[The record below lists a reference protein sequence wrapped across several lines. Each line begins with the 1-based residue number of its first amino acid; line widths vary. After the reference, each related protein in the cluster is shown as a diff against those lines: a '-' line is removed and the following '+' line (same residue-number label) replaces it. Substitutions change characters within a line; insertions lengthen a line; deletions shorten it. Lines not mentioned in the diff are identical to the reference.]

1 MAGSLCDY
9 AEGKLLDLLF
19 GATAFSAPATIYYGL
34 ITPNKG
40 KWTASTVYA
49 LNDYVI
55 PLASF
60 NGRLYKATT
69 GGTSGGSE
77 PTWPTTTGGTVSD
90 GSVVWTEQTAALEA
104 GTAPEVSGNNYARI
118 GQTNNTTNYPSG
130 SQVSDAYKKN
140 HATLAT
146 FATPSGA
153 WGWISHCIM
162 FDAVSAGNA
171 LGWFD
176 LTTPLQVL
184 SSSTP
189 FSFPANSVTS
199 SLT

>member
-1 MAGSLCDY
+1 MAGNLTDY
-9 AEGKLLDLLF
+9 AEAAILNELL
-19 GATAFSAPATIYYGL
+19 GATAFTAPATLYYGL

-77 PTWPTTTGGTVSD
+77 PTWPTTIGGTVVD
-90 GSVVWTEQTAALEA
+90 GSVTWTEQTASFEA
-104 GTAPEVSGNNYARI
+104 GTAPEVSGNNYSRVAI
-118 GQTNNTTNYPSG
+118 TNNTTNYPAG
-130 SQVSDAYKKN
+130 SQVSGVYSKN
-140 HATLAT
+140 HPLIT
-146 FATPSGA
+146 FPTPSGA
-153 WGWISHCIM
+153 WNWISHAFIA
-162 FDAVSAGNA
+162 DAVSGGNQ
-171 LGWFD
+171 LMWWD

-184 SSSTP
+184 SSATP
-189 FSFPANSVTS
+189 FSFPANNVVSTLS
-199 SLT
+199 